1 MSNVSAFSHSNKDK
15 IYQQISYKEPF
26 KENMP
31 LFVPAGSQISNNTN
45 PLHTSNAHPIRFIN
59 QNQLPTNNNPQ
70 PVVLSFINKTRP
82 NKSLFPIPIYN
93 THTIIDENLIAIHS
107 ESQ

>member
-31 LFVPAGSQISNNTN
+31 LFVPAGS
-45 PLHTSNAHPIRFIN
+45 
-59 QNQLPTNNNPQ
+59 
-70 PVVLSFINKTRP
+70 
-82 NKSLFPIPIYN
+82 
-93 THTIIDENLIAIHS
+93 
-107 ESQ
+107 